1 MSSDSGPAGPFCAL
15 WTGDLGNSALKL
27 ALWGDSG
34 AGVRPRLLARTT
46 LARDGDLVARFEA
59 WLRQSVAEQHLR
71 PEALRG
77 GLSSVASDAE
87 SERLGAAARGL
98 LGDACFEVVGHGAL
112 NTCEQPHTVGQDRL
126 FAARGAAELV
136 GGSAV
141 VIDVGTAMTVDA
153 VRWAG
158 PGGGAPAFLGG
169 AIAPG
174 PALLARSL
182 SLAARLHEVQ
192 LDPRAPALGRHTSE
206 ALRAGVLH
214 GLRGAAEELSRRV
227 GAEAGLAAAPRVLT
241 GGARE
246 LLLEPWAFWSGTL
259 VVEPDLV
266 HLGLLAGL
274 LDARSEV
281 VSPAAQPGPAVER
294 P

>member
-1 MSSDSGPAGPFCAL
+1 MSSDPGPGGPPRAL

-27 ALWGDSG
+27 ALWSDPGQG
-34 AGVRPRLLARTT
+34 AGPRLLARAT
-46 LARDGDLVARFEA
+46 LARDGDLIPRFEA
-59 WLRQSVAEQHLR
+59 WLRQCVAEQDVR
-71 PEALRG
+71 PERLRG

-87 SERLGAAARGL
+87 SARLGAAARGV
-98 LGDACFEVVGHGAL
+98 LGEGCFVDVGHGVE

-153 VRWAG
+153 VRWTR
-158 PGGGAPAFLGG
+158 PGGGRPEFLGG

-192 LDPRAPALGRHTSE
+192 LDPRAPALGRHTTQ

-246 LLLEPWAFWSGTL
+246 LLLEPWPFWSGAL

-274 LDARSEV
+274 RDSAGRVESAPRSLET
-281 VSPAAQPGPAVER
+281 GP
-294 P
+294 